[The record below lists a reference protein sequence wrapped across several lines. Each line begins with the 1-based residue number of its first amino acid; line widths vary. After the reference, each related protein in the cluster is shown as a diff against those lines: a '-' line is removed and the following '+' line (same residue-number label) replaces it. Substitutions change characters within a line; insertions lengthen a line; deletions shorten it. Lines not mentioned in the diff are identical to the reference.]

1 MRLQAFWQAYA
12 EDDRVL
18 DVIAASDNPADGDEV
33 VLREP
38 RTIPDD
44 VISLTQA
51 RMLAPRRAD
60 IPRMVPLDRLSDG
73 QLAILRFASVLL
85 FRDQPLDL
93 LLVDEPEQHLHQRW
107 HHRLLPSLRALA
119 PDTQLVVATHSP
131 EVVASVQSYERFSF
145 GDAQRFERDLPDAA
159 Q

>member
-1 MRLQAFWQAYA
+1 
-12 EDDRVL
+12 
-18 DVIAASDNPADGDEV
+18 
-33 VLREP
+33 
-38 RTIPDD
+38 
-44 VISLTQA
+44 
-51 RMLAPRRAD
+51 
-60 IPRMVPLDRLSDG
+60 MVPLDRLSDG

-93 LLVDEPEQHLHQRW
+93 LLVDEPEQHLHPRW

-145 GDAQRFERDLPDAA
+145 GTAERFERDLPDAA